1 MRMLQAKHGSKRV
14 TMLSSKESVSLR
26 SMAPIDFRFHMHK
39 NSKNR
44 WSVVGIGA
52 KSRSGASQRISRTGL
67 LDDAG
72 AGARPCLRLQSSR
85 GAGRAKDAAI
95 AMSEAIENHHPH
107 LLGEIG
113 FDIGIDDNER
123 IWMFEANSKP
133 GRSIFNHPSLKG
145 KEKHRWSIFLN
156 TVCISAASTGE

>member
-1 MRMLQAKHGSKRV
+1 MTPEQALGRAFGSK
-14 TMLSSKESVSLR
+14 
-26 SMAPIDFRFHMHK
+26 
-39 NSKNR
+39 
-44 WSVVGIGA
+44 
-52 KSRSGASQRISRTGL
+52 
-67 LDDAG
+67 
-72 AGARPCLRLQSSR
+72 AREVLE
-85 GAGRAKDAAI
+85 RAKDAAI

-145 KEKHRWSIFLN
+145 EGKASVEHIFEHSMYLSGFHRGMTRDQPS
-156 TVCISAASTGE
+156 GE

>member
-1 MRMLQAKHGSKRV
+1 MTPEQALGRAFGSK
-14 TMLSSKESVSLR
+14 
-26 SMAPIDFRFHMHK
+26 
-39 NSKNR
+39 
-44 WSVVGIGA
+44 
-52 KSRSGASQRISRTGL
+52 
-67 LDDAG
+67 
-72 AGARPCLRLQSSR
+72 AREVLE
-85 GAGRAKDAAI
+85 RAKDAAI